1 MVREIHGKRTVK
13 LSNRYALSCLGWVS
27 IFTRQQMNPELPTPD
42 PAKPA
47 TQVRWRVVLRN
58 TAYILGALFIF
69 LFALELMLSSLQH
82 LGKDVAETII
92 LATSNPFTALFI
104 GLLITA
110 IIQSSTATTSMTVA
124 LVASGSLTLESAVP
138 IIMGAN
144 VGTTITS
151 TIVSLG
157 FLPKKKEFRRAVAA
171 GTYHD
176 FFNILTVFILFP
188 LEYYFQFLSRISQTI
203 ATTFFAGKIGPMEGN
218 YSWFG
223 GFGSVT
229 DWIVT
234 SIGNGF
240 VLIVLSLG
248 LLFGSI
254 LFFRKVVTNMLGF
267 GSPERFQRFFFQS
280 PIKSFG
286 WGVLTTAAIRSSSV
300 TTSLVVPLVA
310 KKIVKLRSAVP
321 FILGAN
327 IGTTIS
333 AFIAAIGTSNTAI
346 SIAISHFL
354 FNFIGVLIFF
364 PIPVL
369 KEIPIK
375 LATGLGRI
383 TLKYRLAGLLYLL
396 LMFFIIPFSLIY
408 FNRNAVTVKE
418 LIYEHSEGNVASQ
431 YTVITKTF
439 ENQLMSNWIVYND
452 QKGVEPSQIYS
463 VYRKGNLLIIN
474 NELFEMNRPGFCRD
488 GQDQQGKFTMCIVET
503 HPQLKLSADV
513 TADSV
518 FVFEKKYDM
527 QNESVWRYYISSP
540 ENVLLRKEKRD
551 SLGQVLTRDELQRI
565 SKK

>member
-1 MVREIHGKRTVK
+1 
-13 LSNRYALSCLGWVS
+13 
-27 IFTRQQMNPELPTPD
+27 MNNGQPIIETNISRK
-42 PAKPA
+42 A
-47 TQVRWRVVLRN
+47 RWKTILRN
-58 TAYILGALFIF
+58 TAYIIGALLIF

-82 LGKDVAETII
+82 LGKTAAETII

-176 FFNILTVFILFP
+176 FFNILTVIILFP
-188 LEYYFQFLSRISQTI
+188 LEYYFQFLSHLSQSI
-203 ATTFFAGKIGPMEGN
+203 ATTFFKQPIGPVAGN
-218 YSWFG
+218 FSLVGG
-223 GFGSVT
+223 GFGTFT
-229 DWIVT
+229 DWLVNT
-234 SIGNGF
+234 IGNGF
-240 VLIVLSLG
+240 ILIVVSLV

-254 LFFRKVVTNMLGF
+254 LFFRKVLTNLLGF
-267 GSPERFQRFFFQS
+267 ASPERFQRFFFHSQL
-280 PIKSFG
+280 KSFA

-310 KKIVKLRSAVP
+310 KKIVTLRKAVP

-333 AFIAAIGTSNTAI
+333 AFLAAMVNSNVAI
-346 SIAISHFL
+346 SIAIAHFL

-364 PIPVL
+364 PIPGI

-375 LATGLGRI
+375 LAMGLGRL

-396 LMFFIIPFSLIY
+396 VMFFFIPFSLIY
-408 FNRNAVTVKE
+408 FNRNAVSITE
-418 LIYEHSEGNVASQ
+418 LTYKKTENNQTS
-431 YTVITKTF
+431 YFTVITKTF
-439 ENQLMSNWIVYND
+439 ENQSMSNLIVYPGEKNN
-452 QKGVEPSQIYS
+452 EPSQIYS
-463 VYRKGNLLIIN
+463 VYRRNNLLIIN
-474 NELFEMNRPGFCRD
+474 NELFELNKPGFCRD
-488 GQDQQGKFTMCIVET
+488 GEDRDGKFEMCIREIM
-503 HPQLKLSADV
+503 PQLTLNPNLSL
-513 TADSV
+513 DSV
-518 FVFEKKYDM
+518 FVFEKVYDR
-527 QNESVWRYYISSP
+527 QINSTTWCYISSP
-540 ENVLLRKEKRD
+540 ANLLVKKEKRD
-551 SLGQVLTRDELQRI
+551 TLNNVISSEELFSLV
-565 SKK
+565 KK